1 MNAMVQSLRELS
13 QLKLAFMIFVTVVL
27 LGFFIFLSTNMASP
41 AMSTLY
47 NNITLEDSGEIVAEL
62 EKMNIPYELAAG
74 GKQILVQTDRVE
86 QARVSLATLGLP
98 SEGSM
103 VGYEIFDETEAL
115 GTSNFVL
122 NVNKLR
128 ALEGELGRT
137 ISSLRQIDSARV
149 HLVVPKRE
157 LFTRERRDPTASVA
171 LKVRGSSRLGKE
183 EIAAIKHLV
192 ATGVPGLQPS
202 KITIVDNK
210 GNLLARGV
218 DDANDPEVLAAT
230 ANDFRSSLESKL
242 ELTVETLLERSVGY
256 GNVKAEVNA
265 DVDFDR
271 VVTNSETY
279 DPEGQVARSVQ
290 TIEEIEN
297 ENEKDLKD
305 NVSVAN
311 NLPDTDPDNAG
322 FLNNRNL
329 QRTDETTNFEISKV
343 VENHIKETGTV
354 NRLTVAVLVDGTYVT
369 NEEGDRVYQPRSAE
383 ELASLE
389 TLVRTAVGYDAERG
403 DSVEVVNMPFADKA
417 ELEEE
422 GPLEWLKRDFTSILQ
437 TVILGAVALMVILM
451 IIKPLVA
458 KAIETANEE
467 DEDEE
472 LQRLLTAPS
481 VMGELEDF
489 SSDSDEDSLISI
501 DRVDGSL
508 KSSIYRKINEM
519 IESHPEESLNV
530 IRGWAFADED
540 I

>member
-13 QLKLAFMIFVTVVL
+13 QLKLAFMIFVTIVL

-47 NNITLEDSGEIVAEL
+47 NNISLEDSGEIVAEL
-62 EKMNIPYELAAG
+62 EKMNIPYELAMG
-74 GKQILVQTDRVE
+74 GKQILVQTDKVE

-103 VGYEIFDETEAL
+103 IGYEIFDETEAL

-149 HLVVPKRE
+149 HLVIPKRE

-171 LKVRGSSRLGKE
+171 LKVRGSARLGKE

-242 ELTVETLLERSVGY
+242 ELTVETLLERSVGF

-290 TIEEIEN
+290 TIEEVEN

-311 NLPDTDPDNAG
+311 NLPDTDPENAG
-322 FLNNRNL
+322 FLNNRNM

-343 VENHIKETGTV
+343 VENHIKETGTI

-389 TLVRTAVGYDAERG
+389 TLVRTAVGYDADRG

-417 ELEEE
+417 AMEEE
-422 GPLEWLKRDFTSILQ
+422 HPLDWLMRDFTSILQ
-437 TVILGAVALMVILM
+437 TVILGAVALLVILM

-519 IESHPEESLNV
+519 IENHPEESLNV

-540 I
+540 M

>member
-27 LGFFIFLSTNMASP
+27 LGFFIFLSTNVASP

-47 NNITLEDSGEIVAEL
+47 NNISLEDSGEIIAEL
-62 EKMNIPYELAAG
+62 DKMGVKYELAMG
-74 GKQILVQTDRVE
+74 GKQILVQGDKVE

-122 NVNKLR
+122 DVNKLR

-137 ISSLRQIDSARV
+137 IASLRQIESARV
-149 HLVVPKRE
+149 HLVIPKRE

-171 LKVRGSSRLGKE
+171 LKVRGAGRLEKE

-192 ATGVPGLQPS
+192 ATSVPGLQPS

-210 GNLLARGV
+210 GNLLARGI
-218 DDANDPEVLAAT
+218 DDANDPEVLAAS
-230 ANDFRSSLESKL
+230 ASDFRTTLESKL
-242 ELTVETLLERSVGY
+242 ELTVETLLERSVGF

-271 VVTNSETY
+271 VVTNKETY

-290 TIEEIEN
+290 TIEEVEN

-305 NVSVAN
+305 NVSVKN
-311 NLPDTDPDNAG
+311 NLPDNDPNNAG
-322 FLNNRNL
+322 FQNNRNL

-343 VENHIKETGTV
+343 VENHVKETGTI
-354 NRLTVAVLVDGTYVT
+354 NRLTVAVLVDGTYTT
-369 NEEGDRVYQPRSAE
+369 NEEGERVYQPRSAE
-383 ELASLE
+383 ELAALE
-389 TLVRTAVGYDAERG
+389 TLVRTSVGYDADRG
-403 DSVEVVNMPFADKA
+403 DSVEVVNMPFAGKA
-417 ELEEE
+417 EVEEE
-422 GPLEWLKRDFTSILQ
+422 NPLNWLMEDFTSILQ
-437 TVILGAVALMVILM
+437 TVILGAVALLVILM

-467 DEDEE
+467 NEDEA

-489 SSDSDEDSLISI
+489 SSGEDGDSLISI

-519 IESHPEESLNV
+519 IEGHPEESLNV

-540 I
+540 

>member
-27 LGFFIFLSTNMASP
+27 LGFFVFLSTNMASP